1 MAKKYILKNISLDDS
16 PVKQKEEVRYKI
28 DYKNVLNPAQYEA
41 VIHTEGPV
49 LVIAGAGTGK
59 TQTLVYRV
67 ARLVESGVNPASIL
81 LLTFTRKAAQEMLR
95 RAAIL
100 IDSRCEKVSGGTF
113 HSFANMILRKFAA
126 KIGYPSNFTILDQS
140 DAEDVINI
148 LRTNLGFDKQRKRFP
163 KKQTLYDLISL
174 AINKQTTLEEIV
186 RTQYPQFIEFIADIE
201 RLKMEYENF
210 KKKNA
215 LLDYDDLLLK
225 LKFLLETDE
234 DFRRYIH
241 KTYKYIMVD
250 EYQDTN
256 KLQAEIVKLL
266 GGTSRNIMVVGD
278 DSQSIYSF
286 RGANFKNIIDFPKD
300 FPDAKIITIEE
311 NYRSTQAILNFTNQI
326 IASMKE
332 KYPKILYTK
341 NDYGELP
348 SIIAAQNTT
357 LESKFVVDK
366 ILDLREEGISLKDI
380 AVLFRSG
387 YISYDLE
394 IELNKAGIPYRKFGG
409 IKFIETAHIK
419 DLISF
424 LRILNNPIDRIS
436 WFRILQ
442 LLPGIGPKKAKS
454 ITEDIEATIN
464 KKKFDFNSFAI
475 HKDLPEVVVRL
486 FEVFNEAKGKSL
498 SPSEK
503 LNIIYPFYEPI
514 LKEKYDDF
522 QKRLKDLEIFLAIS
536 EKYRSLNSFLD
547 DLALE
552 PPTQSVIDIESP
564 GSEDEFLTLSTIHS
578 AKGLEWHSVF
588 VIGVVEGFFPNTR
601 SSESFEDLEEE
612 RRLLYVACTR
622 AKRNLFIS
630 YPLIMYSRIDGVTY
644 SKKSRFIAP
653 INQEYYEEWLI
664 NEDQN

>member
-1 MAKKYILKNISLDDS
+1 MAKKYILKRVISDESLVDKPKTD
-16 PVKQKEEVRYKI
+16 VNFKI
-28 DYKNVLNPAQYEA
+28 DYKNILNPAQYEA
-41 VIHTEGPV
+41 VITTEGPV

-67 ARLVESGVNPASIL
+67 ARLVEMGVNPQSIL

-95 RAAIL
+95 RAASL
-100 IDSRCEKVSGGTF
+100 IDTRCEKVSGGTF
-113 HSFANMILRKFAA
+113 HSFANLILRKFAN

-140 DAEDVINI
+140 DAEDVINLI
-148 LRTNLGFDKQRKRFP
+148 RTNLGFDKQKKRFP
-163 KKQTLYDLISL
+163 KKQTLYDIISL
-174 AINKQTTLEEIV
+174 SINKRCSIEEIV
-186 RTQYPQFIEFIADIE
+186 ALQYPQFLDFIDDIKF
-201 RLKMEYENF
+201 LQSEYEKF

-215 LLDYDDLLLK
+215 LLDYDDLLVK
-225 LKFLLETDE
+225 LKELLEKDE
-234 DFRRYIH
+234 DFRKYIH
-241 KTYKYIMVD
+241 RNYKYIMVD

-286 RGANFKNIIDFPKD
+286 RGANFKNIMDFPKD

-326 IASMKE
+326 ISLMKE
-332 KYPKILYTK
+332 KYPKSLYTK
-341 NDYGELP
+341 NEFGTLP
-348 SIIAAQNTT
+348 QIIAAENAI

-366 ILDLREEGISLKDI
+366 ILELREEGIALQDI

-419 DLISF
+419 DIISF
-424 LRILNNPIDRIS
+424 LRILNNQIDKIS
-436 WFRILQ
+436 WFRVLQ
-442 LLPGIGPKKAKS
+442 LLSGIGPRKARAL
-454 ITEDIEATIN
+454 TDEIEVAVNQNRFSFKTFLDN
-464 KKKFDFNSFAI
+464 KNVPESVLELFNLLNDA
-475 HKDLPEVVVRL
+475 
-486 FEVFNEAKGKSL
+486 NGKSL
-498 SPSEK
+498 APADQ
-503 LNIIYPFYEPI
+503 LNIILPFYEKI
-514 LKEKYDDF
+514 LREKYDDF
-522 QKRLKDLEIFLAIS
+522 PKRLKDLEIFLAIS
-536 EKYRSLNSFLD
+536 ERYRSLSSFLD

-552 PPTQSVIDIESP
+552 PPTQSVYDIESP

-588 VIGVVEGFFPNTR
+588 VIGVVEGYFPSTW
-601 SSESFEDLEEE
+601 SSETYEDLEEE

-630 YPLIMYSRIDGVTY
+630 YPLVMFSSYEGSTY
-644 SKKSRFIAP
+644 SKKSRFISP
-653 INQEYYEEWLI
+653 IDPEYYEEWII
-664 NEDQN
+664 NEE

>member
-1 MAKKYILKNISLDDS
+1 MAKKYILKRVALDE
-16 PVKQKEEVRYKI
+16 PVVEKPKSDVQFKI
-28 DYKNVLNPAQYEA
+28 DYKNILNPAQYEA
-41 VIHTEGPV
+41 VITTEGPV

-67 ARLVESGVNPASIL
+67 ARLVEMGINPQSIL

-95 RAAIL
+95 RAATL

-113 HSFANMILRKFAA
+113 HSFANQILRKFAN

-140 DAEDVINI
+140 DAEDVVNLI
-148 LRTNLGFDKQRKRFP
+148 RTNLGFDKQKKRFP
-163 KKQTLYDLISL
+163 KKQTLYDIISL
-174 AINKQTTLEEIV
+174 SINKQCSIEEV
-186 RTQYPQFIEFIADIE
+186 VALQYPQFLDFIDDIK
-201 RLKMEYENF
+201 LIQSEYEKF
-210 KKKNA
+210 KKRNA
-215 LLDYDDLLLK
+215 LLDYDDLLVK
-225 LKFLLETDE
+225 LKELLEKDD
-234 DFRRYIH
+234 DFRKYIH
-241 KTYKYIMVD
+241 RNYKYIMVD

-256 KLQAEIVKLL
+256 KLQAQIVKLL
-266 GGTSRNIMVVGD
+266 GGTSRNVMVVGD

-326 IASMKE
+326 IQLMKE
-332 KYPKILYTK
+332 KYPKTLYTR
-341 NDYGELP
+341 NDFGELP
-348 SIIAAQNTT
+348 AIVAAQNTT

-366 ILDLREEGISLKDI
+366 ILDLREEGVPLQDM

-419 DLISF
+419 DMISF
-424 LRILNNPIDRIS
+424 LRILNNPIDKIS
-436 WFRILQ
+436 WFRVLQ
-442 LLPGIGPKKAKS
+442 LLSGIGPKKARSLTEEIEDAVSKEKFSFKS
-454 ITEDIEATIN
+454 
-464 KKKFDFNSFAI
+464 FL
-475 HKDLPEVVVRL
+475 KDKNLPES
-486 FEVFNEAKGKSL
+486 VFNLFKILDEASSKSL
-498 SPSEK
+498 VPVEK
-503 LNIIYPFYEPI
+503 INIILPFYEKI
-514 LKEKYDDF
+514 LREKYDDF
-522 QKRLKDLEIFLAIS
+522 PKRLKDLEIFLAIS

-552 PPTQSVIDIESP
+552 PPTQSVYDIESP

-588 VIGVVEGFFPNTR
+588 VIGVVEGYFPNTR
-601 SSESFEDLEEE
+601 SSETFEDLEEE

-630 YPLIMYSRIDGVTY
+630 YPLVMFSRVDGLTY
-644 SKKSRFIAP
+644 SKKSRFISP
-653 INQEYYEEWLI
+653 IDPQYYEEWII
-664 NEDQN
+664 NEE

>member
-1 MAKKYILKNISLDDS
+1 MAKKYILKRVSTDTEPL
-16 PVKQKEEVRYKI
+16 VKRPEEVNYKI
-28 DYKNVLNPAQYEA
+28 DYKNILNPAQYEA
-41 VIHTEGPV
+41 VITTEGPV

-67 ARLVESGVNPASIL
+67 ARLVESGVNPQSIL

-95 RAAIL
+95 RAASL

-113 HSFANMILRKFAA
+113 HSFANMILRKFAE

-140 DAEDVINI
+140 DAEDVINLI
-148 LRTNLGFDKQRKRFP
+148 RTNLGFDKQRKRFP
-163 KKQTLYDLISL
+163 KKQTLYDIISL
-174 AINKQTTLEEIV
+174 AINKQTTIEHILS
-186 RTQYPQFIEFIADIE
+186 TQYPQFIEFLDDIKL
-201 RLKMEYENF
+201 LKEEYEKF

-225 LKFLLETDE
+225 LKELLEKDE

-241 KTYKYIMVD
+241 KNYKYIMVD

-300 FPDAKIITIEE
+300 FPDARIITIEE

-326 IASMKE
+326 IASMIE
-332 KYPKILYTK
+332 KYPKRLYTR
-341 NDYGELP
+341 NEFGELP

-366 ILDLREEGISLKDI
+366 ILELREEGISLMDI

-424 LRILNNPIDRIS
+424 LRILNNPIDKIS

-442 LLPGIGPKKAKS
+442 LLSGIGPKKARAL
-454 ITEDIEATIN
+454 TDEIEEAVN
-464 KKKFDFNSFAI
+464 NHKFSFNSFL
-475 HKDLPEVVVRL
+475 KDKSLPDSVFKL
-486 FEVFNEAKGKSL
+486 FSVLNEASGKSL
-498 SPSEK
+498 SPSER
-503 LNIIYPFYEPI
+503 LNIILPFYEPI
-514 LKEKYDDF
+514 LREKYDDF
-522 QKRLKDLEIFLAIS
+522 QKRLKDLEIFQAIADR
-536 EKYRSLNSFLD
+536 YRSLNLFLD

-552 PPTQSVIDIESP
+552 PPTQSVYDIESP

-601 SSESFEDLEEE
+601 ASESFEDIEEE

-630 YPLIMYSRIDGVTY
+630 YPLVMFSRIDGVTY

-653 INQEYYEEWLI
+653 IDLEYYEEWVI
-664 NEDQN
+664 NEE

>member
-1 MAKKYILKNISLDDS
+1 MAKKYILKRVSTDTAEKIGRT
-16 PVKQKEEVRYKI
+16 EEVHYKI
-28 DYKNVLNPAQYEA
+28 DYKNILNPAQYEA
-41 VIHTEGPV
+41 VITTEGPV

-67 ARLVESGVNPASIL
+67 ARLVESGVNPQSIL

-95 RAAIL
+95 RASAL
-100 IDSRCEKVSGGTF
+100 IDARCEKVSGGTF
-113 HSFANMILRKFAA
+113 HSFANLILRKFAE

-140 DAEDVINI
+140 DAEDVINLI
-148 LRTNLGFDKQRKRFP
+148 RTNLGFDKQRKRFP
-163 KKQTLYDLISL
+163 KKQTLYDIISL
-174 AINKQTTLEEIV
+174 SINKQTTIEQILS
-186 RTQYPQFIEFIADIE
+186 TQYPQFIVFLEDIKL
-201 RLKMEYENF
+201 LKLEYEKF

-215 LLDYDDLLLK
+215 LLDYDDLLVK
-225 LKFLLETDE
+225 LKELLEKDE
-234 DFRRYIH
+234 DFRKYILRN
-241 KTYKYIMVD
+241 YKYIMVD

-278 DSQSIYSF
+278 DCQSIYSF

-311 NYRSTQAILNFTNQI
+311 NYRSTQSILNFTNQI
-326 IASMKE
+326 IASMIE
-332 KYPKILYTK
+332 KYPKRLYTR
-341 NDYGELP
+341 NEFGELP

-366 ILDLREEGISLKDI
+366 ILELREEGISLLDMS
-380 AVLFRSG
+380 VLFRSG

-394 IELNKAGIPYRKFGG
+394 IELNKAGIPYKKFGG

-424 LRILNNPIDRIS
+424 LRILNNPIDKIS

-442 LLPGIGPKKAKS
+442 LLSGIGPKKART
-454 ITEDIEATIN
+454 ITDEIEETVN
-464 KKKFDFNSFAI
+464 KNKFSFNSFLKDKSLPDSV
-475 HKDLPEVVVRL
+475 HKL
-486 FEVFNEAKGKSL
+486 FIVLNEASGKSL
-498 SPSEK
+498 SPSER
-503 LNIIYPFYEPI
+503 LNIILPFYEPI
-514 LKEKYDDF
+514 LREKYDDF
-522 QKRLKDLEIFLAIS
+522 QKRLKDLEIFQAIADR
-536 EKYRSLNSFLD
+536 YRSLNSFLD

-552 PPTQSVIDIESP
+552 PPTQSVYDIESS

-588 VIGVVEGFFPNTR
+588 VIGVVEGYFPNTR
-601 SSESFEDLEEE
+601 ASDSFEDLEEE

-630 YPLIMYSRIDGVTY
+630 YPLVMFSRIDGVTY

-653 INQEYYEEWLI
+653 IEQEYFEEWII
-664 NEDQN
+664 NEE

>member
-1 MAKKYILKNISLDDS
+1 MAKKYILKRVS
-16 PVKQKEEVRYKI
+16 PDEPVSKPKLEQVNFKI
-28 DYKNVLNPAQYEA
+28 DYKNILNPAQYEA
-41 VIHTEGPV
+41 VITTEGPV

-67 ARLVESGVNPASIL
+67 ARLVEMGVNPQSIL

-95 RAAIL
+95 RAAAL

-113 HSFANMILRKFAA
+113 HSFANLILRKFAN

-140 DAEDVINI
+140 DAEDVINLI
-148 LRTNLGFDKQRKRFP
+148 RTNLGYDRQKKRFP
-163 KKQTLYDLISL
+163 KKQTLYDIISL
-174 AINKQTTLEEIV
+174 SINKQCKIEEV
-186 RTQYPQFIEFIADIE
+186 VALQYPQFLDFIDDIN
-201 RLKMEYENF
+201 LIQKEYEKF

-215 LLDYDDLLLK
+215 LLDYDDLLIK
-225 LKFLLETDE
+225 LKELLEKDE
-234 DFRRYIH
+234 EFRQYIH
-241 KTYKYIMVD
+241 RNYKYIMVD

-266 GGTSRNIMVVGD
+266 SGASRNIMVVGD

-326 IASMKE
+326 IALMKE

-341 NDYGELP
+341 NEFGNLP
-348 SIIAAQNTT
+348 AIVAASNTT

-366 ILDLREEGISLKDI
+366 ILELREEGIALQEI

-424 LRILNNPIDRIS
+424 LRILNNPIDKIS
-436 WFRILQ
+436 WFRVLQ
-442 LLPGIGPKKAKS
+442 LLSGIGPKKARALTEEIESSVNKNIFSFKS
-454 ITEDIEATIN
+454 FLND
-464 KKKFDFNSFAI
+464 KFVPDSVHELFKILSDANGNSLTPS
-475 HKDLPEVVVRL
+475 DRL
-486 FEVFNEAKGKSL
+486 S
-498 SPSEK
+498 
-503 LNIIYPFYEPI
+503 IILPFYEKI
-514 LKEKYDDF
+514 LKEKYDDYP
-522 QKRLKDLEIFLAIS
+522 KRLKDLEIFLAIS
-536 EKYRSLNSFLD
+536 EKYRSLSSFLD

-552 PPTQSVIDIESP
+552 PPTQSVYDIESP
-564 GSEDEFLTLSTIHS
+564 GAEDEFLTLSTIHS

-588 VIGVVEGFFPNTR
+588 VIGVVEGFFPSTR
-601 SSESFEDLEEE
+601 SSETFEDIEEE

-630 YPLIMYSRIDGVTY
+630 YPLVMFSRFDGLTY
-644 SKKSRFIAP
+644 SKKSRFISP
-653 INQEYYEEWLI
+653 INQEYYEEWII
-664 NEDQN
+664 NEE

>member
-1 MAKKYILKNISLDDS
+1 MAKKYILKRVLPDEPVTKRPISDVDF
-16 PVKQKEEVRYKI
+16 KI
-28 DYKNVLNPAQYEA
+28 DYKNILNPAQYEA
-41 VIHTEGPV
+41 VINTEGPV

-67 ARLVESGVNPASIL
+67 ARLVEMGVNPQSIL

-95 RAAIL
+95 RAAAL

-113 HSFANMILRKFAA
+113 HSFANLILRKFANR
-126 KIGYPSNFTILDQS
+126 IGYPSNFTILDQS
-140 DAEDVINI
+140 DAEDVINLI
-148 LRTNLGFDKQRKRFP
+148 RTNLGYDKQKKRFP
-163 KKQTLYDLISL
+163 KKQTLYDIISL
-174 AINKQTTLEEIV
+174 SINKQCSIEEV
-186 RTQYPQFIEFIADIE
+186 VALQYPQFLDFIDDIK
-201 RLKMEYENF
+201 LIKVEYEKF

-215 LLDYDDLLLK
+215 LLDYDDLLLS
-225 LKFLLETDE
+225 LKELLEKDE
-234 DFRRYIH
+234 DFRKYIH
-241 KTYKYIMVD
+241 KSYKYIMVD

-256 KLQAEIVKLL
+256 KLQAEIIKLI

-326 IASMKE
+326 IALMKE
-332 KYPKILYTK
+332 KYPKTLYTK
-341 NDYGELP
+341 NEYGVLP
-348 SIIAAQNTT
+348 QIIAAQNTT

-366 ILDLREEGISLKDI
+366 VLELREEGIALQDI

-424 LRILNNPIDRIS
+424 LRILNNPVDKIS
-436 WFRILQ
+436 WFRVLQ
-442 LLPGIGPKKAKS
+442 LLSGIGPKKARS
-454 ITEDIEATIN
+454 LTDEIEAAIN
-464 KKKFDFNSFAI
+464 HNNFSFKSFLDDKNVPESTFD
-475 HKDLPEVVVRL
+475 L
-486 FEVFNEAKGKSL
+486 FKILNEASSKSL
-498 SPSEK
+498 TPADK
-503 LNIIYPFYEPI
+503 LTIILPFYEKI
-514 LKEKYDDF
+514 LREKYDDF
-522 QKRLKDLEIFLAIS
+522 PKRLKDLEIFLAIS
-536 EKYRSLNSFLD
+536 ERYRSLSSFLD
-547 DLALE
+547 GLALE
-552 PPTQSVIDIESP
+552 PPTQSVYDIESP

-588 VIGVVEGFFPNTR
+588 VIGVVEGFFPSTR
-601 SSESFEDLEEE
+601 SSETYEDIEEE

-630 YPLIMYSRIDGVTY
+630 YPLVMFSRFEGLTY

-653 INQEYYEEWLI
+653 IDQEYYEEWII
-664 NEDQN
+664 NEA

>member
-1 MAKKYILKNISLDDS
+1 MAKKYILKRVSLDEPIVDK
-16 PVKQKEEVRYKI
+16 PRTDVQFKI
-28 DYKNVLNPAQYEA
+28 DYKNLLNPAQYEA
-41 VIHTEGPV
+41 VITTEGPV

-67 ARLVESGVNPASIL
+67 ARLVEMGVNPQSIL

-95 RAAIL
+95 RAASL

-113 HSFANMILRKFAA
+113 HSFANMILRKFAN

-140 DAEDVINI
+140 DAEDVINLI
-148 LRTNLGFDKQRKRFP
+148 RTNLGYDKQKKRFP
-163 KKQTLYDLISL
+163 KKQTLYDIISL
-174 AINKQTTLEEIV
+174 SINKQCSIEEV
-186 RTQYPQFIEFIADIE
+186 VALQFPQFLDFIDDIK
-201 RLKMEYENF
+201 LIKSEYEKF
-210 KKKNA
+210 KNKNA
-215 LLDYDDLLLK
+215 LLDYDDLLVK
-225 LKFLLETDE
+225 LKELLEKDE
-234 DFRRYIH
+234 EFRKYIH
-241 KTYKYIMVD
+241 KNYRYIMVD

-266 GGTSRNIMVVGD
+266 GGTTQNIMVVGD

-286 RGANFKNIIDFPKD
+286 RGANFKNIMDFPKD
-300 FPDAKIITIEE
+300 FPNAKIITIEE

-326 IASMKE
+326 VALMKE

-341 NDYGELP
+341 NEFGVLP
-348 SIIAAQNTT
+348 QIIAAQNTT

-366 ILDLREEGISLKDI
+366 ILELREEGVTLQDM

-424 LRILNNPIDRIS
+424 LRILNNPIDKIS
-436 WFRILQ
+436 WFRVLQ
-442 LLPGIGPKKAKS
+442 LLSGIGPKKARNL
-454 ITEDIEATIN
+454 TDEIEAAVTQNRFSFKTFLEN
-464 KKKFDFNSFAI
+464 KN
-475 HKDLPEVVVRL
+475 LPESVFEL
-486 FEVFNEAKGKSL
+486 FKLLNDASGKSL
-498 SPSEK
+498 TPSDK
-503 LNIIYPFYEPI
+503 LSIILPFYEKI
-514 LKEKYDDF
+514 LREKYDDF
-522 QKRLKDLEIFLAIS
+522 HKRLKDLEIFLAIS
-536 EKYRSLNSFLD
+536 ERYRSLSSFLD

-552 PPTQSVIDIESP
+552 PPTQSVYDIESP

-601 SSESFEDLEEE
+601 SSETFEDLEEE

-630 YPLIMYSRIDGVTY
+630 YPLVMFSRFEGLTY

-653 INQEYYEEWLI
+653 INPEYYEEWII
-664 NEDQN
+664 NEE

>member
-1 MAKKYILKNISLDDS
+1 MAKKYILKRVSTDEL
-16 PVKQKEEVRYKI
+16 VTKQPTSNVNFKI
-28 DYKNVLNPAQYEA
+28 DYKNILNPAQYEA
-41 VIHTEGPV
+41 VINTEGPV

-67 ARLVESGVNPASIL
+67 ARLVEMGINPQSIL

-95 RAAIL
+95 RASAL

-113 HSFANMILRKFAA
+113 HSFANLILRKFANR
-126 KIGYPSNFTILDQS
+126 IGYPSNFTILDQS
-140 DAEDVINI
+140 DAEDLINLI
-148 LRTNLGFDKQRKRFP
+148 RTNLGYDKQKKRFP
-163 KKQTLYDLISL
+163 KKQTLYDIISL
-174 AINKQTTLEEIV
+174 SINKQCSIEEIV
-186 RTQYPQFIEFIADIE
+186 ALQYPQFLDFIEDIK
-201 RLKMEYENF
+201 LIKNEYEKF

-215 LLDYDDLLLK
+215 LLDYDDLLVK
-225 LKFLLETDE
+225 LKELLEKDE
-234 DFRRYIH
+234 EFRKYIH
-241 KTYKYIMVD
+241 RNYRYIMVD

-256 KLQAEIVKLL
+256 KLQAEIIKLL
-266 GGTSRNIMVVGD
+266 GGTSKNIMVVGD

-326 IASMKE
+326 IALMKE
-332 KYPKILYTK
+332 KYPKVLFTK
-341 NDYGELP
+341 KEFGVLP
-348 SIIAAQNTT
+348 QIIAAQNTT

-366 ILDLREEGISLKDI
+366 ILDLREEGIALQDI

-419 DLISF
+419 DMISF
-424 LRILNNPIDRIS
+424 LRILNNPIDKIS
-436 WFRILQ
+436 WFRVLQ
-442 LLPGIGPKKAKS
+442 LLSGIGPKKARS
-454 ITEDIEATIN
+454 LTDEIEIAVN
-464 KKKFDFNSFAI
+464 QNRFSFDSF
-475 HKDLPEVVVRL
+475 LSNQNVPESTFEL
-486 FEVFNEAKGKSL
+486 FKILKEANGKSL
-498 SPSEK
+498 TPSDR
-503 LNIIYPFYEPI
+503 LSIILPFYEKI
-514 LKEKYDDF
+514 LREKYDDF
-522 QKRLKDLEIFLAIS
+522 PKRLKDLEIFLAIS
-536 EKYRSLNSFLD
+536 ERYRSLSSFLD

-552 PPTQSVIDIESP
+552 PPTQSVYDIESP
-564 GSEDEFLTLSTIHS
+564 GSDDEFLTLSTIHS

-588 VIGVVEGFFPNTR
+588 IIGVVEGFFPNTR
-601 SSESFEDLEEE
+601 SSETYEDIEEE

-630 YPLIMYSRIDGVTY
+630 YPLVMFSRFEGLTY

-653 INQEYYEEWLI
+653 IDQEYYEEWII
-664 NEDQN
+664 NEE

>member
-1 MAKKYILKNISLDDS
+1 MAKKYILKRVSLDEPIVDK
-16 PVKQKEEVRYKI
+16 PRTDVQFKI
-28 DYKNVLNPAQYEA
+28 DYKNLLNPAQYEA
-41 VIHTEGPV
+41 VITTEGPV

-67 ARLVESGVNPASIL
+67 ARLVEMGVNPQSIL

-95 RAAIL
+95 RAASL

-113 HSFANMILRKFAA
+113 HSFANMILRKFAN

-140 DAEDVINI
+140 DAEDVINLI
-148 LRTNLGFDKQRKRFP
+148 RTNLGYDKQKKRFP
-163 KKQTLYDLISL
+163 KKQTLYDIISL
-174 AINKQTTLEEIV
+174 SINKQCSIEEV
-186 RTQYPQFIEFIADIE
+186 VALQFPQFLDFIDDIK
-201 RLKMEYENF
+201 LIKSEYEKF
-210 KKKNA
+210 KNKNA
-215 LLDYDDLLLK
+215 LLDYDDLLVK
-225 LKFLLETDE
+225 LKELLEKDE
-234 DFRRYIH
+234 EFRKYIH
-241 KTYKYIMVD
+241 KNYRYIMVD

-266 GGTSRNIMVVGD
+266 GGTTQNIMVVGD

-286 RGANFKNIIDFPKD
+286 RGANFKNIMDFPKD
-300 FPDAKIITIEE
+300 FPNAKIITIEE

-326 IASMKE
+326 VALMKE

-341 NDYGELP
+341 NEFGVLP
-348 SIIAAQNTT
+348 QIIAAQNTT

-366 ILDLREEGISLKDI
+366 ILELREEGIALQDI

-424 LRILNNPIDRIS
+424 LRILNNPIDKIS
-436 WFRILQ
+436 WFRVLQ
-442 LLPGIGPKKAKS
+442 LLSGIGPKKAR
-454 ITEDIEATIN
+454 TLTDEIEAAVTQNRFSFKTFLEN
-464 KKKFDFNSFAI
+464 KN
-475 HKDLPEVVVRL
+475 LPESVFEL
-486 FEVFNEAKGKSL
+486 FKLLNDASGKSL
-498 SPSEK
+498 TPSDK
-503 LNIIYPFYEPI
+503 LSIILPFYEKI
-514 LKEKYDDF
+514 LREKYDDF
-522 QKRLKDLEIFLAIS
+522 HKRLKDLEIFLAIS
-536 EKYRSLNSFLD
+536 ERYRSLSSFLD

-552 PPTQSVIDIESP
+552 PPTQSVYDIESP

-601 SSESFEDLEEE
+601 SSETFEDLEEE

-630 YPLIMYSRIDGVTY
+630 YPLVMFSRFEGLTY

-653 INQEYYEEWLI
+653 INPEYYEEWII
-664 NEDQN
+664 NEE

>member
-1 MAKKYILKNISLDDS
+1 MAKKYILKRVSTDTETKIK
-16 PVKQKEEVRYKI
+16 PQEEVNYKI
-28 DYKNVLNPAQYEA
+28 DYKNILNPAQYEA
-41 VIHTEGPV
+41 VITTEGPV

-67 ARLVESGVNPASIL
+67 ARLVESGVNPQSIL

-95 RAAIL
+95 RAAAL

-113 HSFANMILRKFAA
+113 HSFANMILRKFAD
-126 KIGYPSNFTILDQS
+126 KIGYPGNFTILDQS
-140 DAEDVINI
+140 DAEDVINLI
-148 LRTNLGFDKQRKRFP
+148 RTNLGFDKQRKRFP
-163 KKQTLYDLISL
+163 KKQTLYDIISL
-174 AINKQTTLEEIV
+174 AINKQTTIEHILS
-186 RTQYPQFIEFIADIE
+186 TQYPQFIEFLDDIKL
-201 RLKMEYENF
+201 LKDEYEKF

-225 LKFLLETDE
+225 LKELLEKDE

-241 KTYKYIMVD
+241 KNYKYIMVD

-326 IASMKE
+326 IASMIE
-332 KYPKILYTK
+332 KYPKRLYTR
-341 NDYGELP
+341 NEFGELP

-366 ILDLREEGISLKDI
+366 ILELREEGISLLDM

-424 LRILNNPIDRIS
+424 LRILNNPVDKIS

-442 LLPGIGPKKAKS
+442 LLSGIGPKKARALTDE
-454 ITEDIEATIN
+454 IEDAVN
-464 KKKFDFNSFAI
+464 KNKFNFNSFL
-475 HKDLPEVVVRL
+475 KDKLLPESVHEL
-486 FEVFNEAKGKSL
+486 FRTLNEASGKSL

-503 LNIIYPFYEPI
+503 LNIILPFYEPI

-522 QKRLKDLEIFLAIS
+522 QKRLKDLEIFQAIADR
-536 EKYRSLNSFLD
+536 YRSLNSFLD

-552 PPTQSVIDIESP
+552 PPTQSVYDIESP

-601 SSESFEDLEEE
+601 ASDSFEDLEEE

-630 YPLIMYSRIDGVTY
+630 YPLVMFSRIDGVTY

-653 INQEYYEEWLI
+653 IDQEYYEEWVI
-664 NEDQN
+664 NEE

>member
-1 MAKKYILKNISLDDS
+1 MAKKYILKRVSTDTAEKIGRT
-16 PVKQKEEVRYKI
+16 EEVHYKI
-28 DYKNVLNPAQYEA
+28 DYKNILNPAQYEA
-41 VIHTEGPV
+41 VITTEGPV

-67 ARLVESGVNPASIL
+67 ARLVESGVNPQSIL

-95 RAAIL
+95 RASAL
-100 IDSRCEKVSGGTF
+100 IDARCEKVSGGTF
-113 HSFANMILRKFAA
+113 HSFANLILRKFAE

-140 DAEDVINI
+140 DAEDVINLI
-148 LRTNLGFDKQRKRFP
+148 RTNLGFDKQRKRFP
-163 KKQTLYDLISL
+163 KKQTLYDIISL
-174 AINKQTTLEEIV
+174 SINKQTTIEQILS
-186 RTQYPQFIEFIADIE
+186 TQYPQFIVFLEDIKL
-201 RLKMEYENF
+201 LKLEYEKF

-225 LKFLLETDE
+225 LKELLEKDE
-234 DFRRYIH
+234 DFRKYILRN
-241 KTYKYIMVD
+241 YKYIMVD

-278 DSQSIYSF
+278 DCQSIYSF

-311 NYRSTQAILNFTNQI
+311 NYRSTQSILNFTNQI
-326 IASMKE
+326 IASMIE
-332 KYPKILYTK
+332 KYPKRLYTR
-341 NDYGELP
+341 NEFGELP

-366 ILDLREEGISLKDI
+366 ILELREEGISLLDMS
-380 AVLFRSG
+380 VLFRSG

-394 IELNKAGIPYRKFGG
+394 IELNKAGIPYKKFGG

-424 LRILNNPIDRIS
+424 LRILNNPIDKIS

-442 LLPGIGPKKAKS
+442 LLSGIGPKKART
-454 ITEDIEATIN
+454 ITDEIEETVN
-464 KKKFDFNSFAI
+464 KNKFSFNSFLKDKSLPDSV
-475 HKDLPEVVVRL
+475 HKL
-486 FEVFNEAKGKSL
+486 FIVLNEASGKSL
-498 SPSEK
+498 SPSER
-503 LNIIYPFYEPI
+503 LNIILPFYEPI
-514 LKEKYDDF
+514 LREKYDDF
-522 QKRLKDLEIFLAIS
+522 QKRLKDLEIFQAIADR
-536 EKYRSLNSFLD
+536 YRSLNSFLD

-552 PPTQSVIDIESP
+552 PPTQSVYDIESS

-588 VIGVVEGFFPNTR
+588 VIGVVEGYFPNTR
-601 SSESFEDLEEE
+601 ASDSFEDLEEE

-630 YPLIMYSRIDGVTY
+630 YPLVMFSRIDGVTY

-653 INQEYYEEWLI
+653 IEQEYFEEWII
-664 NEDQN
+664 NEE

>member
-1 MAKKYILKNISLDDS
+1 MAKKYILKRVSTDTAEKIGRT
-16 PVKQKEEVRYKI
+16 EEVHYKI
-28 DYKNVLNPAQYEA
+28 DYKNILNPAQYEA
-41 VIHTEGPV
+41 VITTEGPV

-67 ARLVESGVNPASIL
+67 ARLVESGVNPQSIL

-95 RAAIL
+95 RASAL
-100 IDSRCEKVSGGTF
+100 IDARCEKVSGGTF
-113 HSFANMILRKFAA
+113 HSFANLILRKFAE

-140 DAEDVINI
+140 DAEDVINLI
-148 LRTNLGFDKQRKRFP
+148 RTNLGFDKQRKRFP
-163 KKQTLYDLISL
+163 KKQTLYDIISL
-174 AINKQTTLEEIV
+174 SINKQTTIEQILS
-186 RTQYPQFIEFIADIE
+186 TQYPQLIVFLEDIKL
-201 RLKMEYENF
+201 LKLEYEKF

-225 LKFLLETDE
+225 LKELLEKDE
-234 DFRRYIH
+234 DFRKYILRN
-241 KTYKYIMVD
+241 YKYIMVD

-278 DSQSIYSF
+278 DCQSIYSF

-311 NYRSTQAILNFTNQI
+311 NYRSTQSILNFTNQI
-326 IASMKE
+326 IASMIE
-332 KYPKILYTK
+332 KYPKRLYTR
-341 NDYGELP
+341 NEFGELP

-366 ILDLREEGISLKDI
+366 ILELREEGISLLDMS
-380 AVLFRSG
+380 VLFRSG

-394 IELNKAGIPYRKFGG
+394 IELNKAGIPYKKFGG

-424 LRILNNPIDRIS
+424 LRILNNPIDKIS

-442 LLPGIGPKKAKS
+442 LLSGIGPKKART
-454 ITEDIEATIN
+454 ITDEIEETVN
-464 KKKFDFNSFAI
+464 KNKFSFNSFLKDKSLPDSV
-475 HKDLPEVVVRL
+475 HKL
-486 FEVFNEAKGKSL
+486 FIVLNEASGKSL
-498 SPSEK
+498 SPSER
-503 LNIIYPFYEPI
+503 LNIILPLYEPI
-514 LKEKYDDF
+514 LRDKYDDF
-522 QKRLKDLEIFLAIS
+522 QKRLKDLEIFQAIADR
-536 EKYRSLNSFLD
+536 YRSLNSFLD

-552 PPTQSVIDIESP
+552 PPTQSVYDIESS

-588 VIGVVEGFFPNTR
+588 VIGVVEGYFPNTR
-601 SSESFEDLEEE
+601 ASDSFEDLEEE

-630 YPLIMYSRIDGVTY
+630 YPLVMFSRIDGVTY

-653 INQEYYEEWLI
+653 IEQEYFEEWII
-664 NEDQN
+664 NEE

>member
-1 MAKKYILKNISLDDS
+1 MAKKYILKRVSADTETKINK
-16 PVKQKEEVRYKI
+16 PEEVNFKI
-28 DYKNVLNPAQYEA
+28 DYKNILNPAQYEA
-41 VIHTEGPV
+41 VITTEGPV

-67 ARLVESGVNPASIL
+67 ARLVESGVNPQSIL

-95 RAAIL
+95 RAAAL

-113 HSFANMILRKFAA
+113 HSFSNMILRKFAE

-140 DAEDVINI
+140 DAEDVINLI
-148 LRTNLGFDKQRKRFP
+148 RTNLGFDKQRKRFP
-163 KKQTLYDLISL
+163 KKQTLYDIISL
-174 AINKQTTLEEIV
+174 AINKQTTIEHILSS
-186 RTQYPQFIEFIADIE
+186 QYPQFIEFLDDIKL
-201 RLKMEYENF
+201 LKEEYEKF

-225 LKFLLETDE
+225 LKELLEKDE

-241 KTYKYIMVD
+241 KNYKYIMVD

-326 IASMKE
+326 IASMIE
-332 KYPKILYTK
+332 KYPKRLYTK
-341 NDYGELP
+341 NEYGELP

-366 ILDLREEGISLKDI
+366 ILELREEGISLLDM

-424 LRILNNPIDRIS
+424 LRILNNPIDKIS

-442 LLPGIGPKKAKS
+442 LLSGIGPKKARAL
-454 ITEDIEATIN
+454 TDEIEEAVNN
-464 KKKFDFNSFAI
+464 KKFNFNTFL
-475 HKDLPEVVVRL
+475 KDKSMPDSVYEL
-486 FEVFNEAKGKSL
+486 FRILNEASGKSL

-503 LNIIYPFYEPI
+503 LNIILPFYEPI
-514 LKEKYDDF
+514 LREKYDDF
-522 QKRLKDLEIFLAIS
+522 QKRLKDLEIFQAIADR
-536 EKYRSLNSFLD
+536 YRSLNSFLD

-552 PPTQSVIDIESP
+552 PPTQSVYDIESP

-601 SSESFEDLEEE
+601 ASDTFEDLEEE

-630 YPLIMYSRIDGVTY
+630 YPLVMFSRIDGVTY

-653 INQEYYEEWLI
+653 IDQEYYEEWVI
-664 NEDQN
+664 NED

>member
-1 MAKKYILKNISLDDS
+1 MAKKYILKRVSTDTEPL
-16 PVKQKEEVRYKI
+16 VKRPEEVNYKI
-28 DYKNVLNPAQYEA
+28 DYKNILNPAQYEA
-41 VIHTEGPV
+41 VITTEGPV

-67 ARLVESGVNPASIL
+67 ARLVESGVNPQSIL

-95 RAAIL
+95 RAASL

-113 HSFANMILRKFAA
+113 HSFANMILRKFAE

-140 DAEDVINI
+140 DAEDVINLI
-148 LRTNLGFDKQRKRFP
+148 RTNLGFDKQRKRFP
-163 KKQTLYDLISL
+163 KKQTLYDIISL
-174 AINKQTTLEEIV
+174 AINKQTTIEHILS
-186 RTQYPQFIEFIADIE
+186 TQYPQFIEFFDDIKL
-201 RLKMEYENF
+201 LKEEYEKF

-225 LKFLLETDE
+225 LKELLEKDE

-241 KTYKYIMVD
+241 KNYKYIMVD

-300 FPDAKIITIEE
+300 FPDARIITIEE

-326 IASMKE
+326 IASMIE
-332 KYPKILYTK
+332 KYPKRLYTR
-341 NDYGELP
+341 NEFGELP

-366 ILDLREEGISLKDI
+366 ILELREEGISLMDI

-424 LRILNNPIDRIS
+424 LRILNNPIDKIS

-442 LLPGIGPKKAKS
+442 LLSGIGPKKARAL
-454 ITEDIEATIN
+454 TDEIEEAVN
-464 KKKFDFNSFAI
+464 NHKFSFNSFL
-475 HKDLPEVVVRL
+475 KDKSLPDSVFKL
-486 FEVFNEAKGKSL
+486 FSVLNEASGKSL
-498 SPSEK
+498 SPSER
-503 LNIIYPFYEPI
+503 LNIILPFYEPI
-514 LKEKYDDF
+514 LREKYDDF
-522 QKRLKDLEIFLAIS
+522 QKRLKDLEIFQAIADR
-536 EKYRSLNSFLD
+536 YRSLNSFLD

-552 PPTQSVIDIESP
+552 PPTQSVYDIESP

-601 SSESFEDLEEE
+601 ASESFEDIEEE

-630 YPLIMYSRIDGVTY
+630 YPLVMFSRIDGVTY

-653 INQEYYEEWLI
+653 IDQEYYEEWVI
-664 NEDQN
+664 NEE

>member
-1 MAKKYILKNISLDDS
+1 MAKKYILKRVSTDTEPL
-16 PVKQKEEVRYKI
+16 VKRPEEVNYKI
-28 DYKNVLNPAQYEA
+28 DYKNILNPAQYEA
-41 VIHTEGPV
+41 VITTEGPV

-67 ARLVESGVNPASIL
+67 ARLVESGVNPQSIL

-95 RAAIL
+95 RAASL

-113 HSFANMILRKFAA
+113 HSFANMILRKFAE

-140 DAEDVINI
+140 DAEDVINLI
-148 LRTNLGFDKQRKRFP
+148 RTNLGFDKQRKRFP
-163 KKQTLYDLISL
+163 KKQTLYDIISL
-174 AINKQTTLEEIV
+174 AINKQTTIEHILS
-186 RTQYPQFIEFIADIE
+186 TQYPQFIEFLDDIKL
-201 RLKMEYENF
+201 LKEEYEKF

-225 LKFLLETDE
+225 LKELLEKDE

-241 KTYKYIMVD
+241 KNYKYIMVD

-300 FPDAKIITIEE
+300 FPDARIITIEE

-326 IASMKE
+326 IASMIE
-332 KYPKILYTK
+332 KYPKRLYTR
-341 NDYGELP
+341 NEFGELP

-366 ILDLREEGISLKDI
+366 ILELREEGISLMDI

-424 LRILNNPIDRIS
+424 LRILNNPIDKIS

-442 LLPGIGPKKAKS
+442 LLSGIGPKKARAL
-454 ITEDIEATIN
+454 TDEIEEAVN
-464 KKKFDFNSFAI
+464 NHKFSFNSFL
-475 HKDLPEVVVRL
+475 KDKSLPDSVFKL
-486 FEVFNEAKGKSL
+486 FSVLNEASGKSL
-498 SPSEK
+498 SPSER
-503 LNIIYPFYEPI
+503 LNIILPFYEPI
-514 LKEKYDDF
+514 LREKYDDF
-522 QKRLKDLEIFLAIS
+522 QKRLKDLEIFQAIADR
-536 EKYRSLNSFLD
+536 YRSLNSFLD

-552 PPTQSVIDIESP
+552 PPTQSVYDIESP

-601 SSESFEDLEEE
+601 ASESFEDIEEE

-630 YPLIMYSRIDGVTY
+630 YPLVMFSRIDGVTY

-653 INQEYYEEWLI
+653 IDLEYYEEWVI
-664 NEDQN
+664 NEE

>member
-1 MAKKYILKNISLDDS
+1 MAKKYILKRVSLDEPIVDK
-16 PVKQKEEVRYKI
+16 PRTDVQFKI
-28 DYKNVLNPAQYEA
+28 DYKNLLNPAQYEA
-41 VIHTEGPV
+41 VITTEGPV

-67 ARLVESGVNPASIL
+67 ARLVEMGVNPQSIL

-95 RAAIL
+95 RAASL

-113 HSFANMILRKFAA
+113 HSFANMILRKFAN

-140 DAEDVINI
+140 DAEDVINLI
-148 LRTNLGFDKQRKRFP
+148 RTNLGYDKQKKRFP
-163 KKQTLYDLISL
+163 KKQTLYDIISL
-174 AINKQTTLEEIV
+174 SINKQCSIEEV
-186 RTQYPQFIEFIADIE
+186 VALQFPQFLDFIDDIK
-201 RLKMEYENF
+201 LIKSEYEKF
-210 KKKNA
+210 KNKNA
-215 LLDYDDLLLK
+215 LLDYDDLLVK
-225 LKFLLETDE
+225 LKELLEKDE
-234 DFRRYIH
+234 EFRKYIH
-241 KTYKYIMVD
+241 KNYRYIMVD

-266 GGTSRNIMVVGD
+266 GGTTQNIMVVGD

-286 RGANFKNIIDFPKD
+286 RGANFKNIMDFPKD
-300 FPDAKIITIEE
+300 FPNAKIITIEE

-326 IASMKE
+326 VALMKE

-341 NDYGELP
+341 NEFGVLP
-348 SIIAAQNTT
+348 QIIAAQNTT

-366 ILDLREEGISLKDI
+366 ILELREEGVTLQDM

-424 LRILNNPIDRIS
+424 LRILNNPIDKIS
-436 WFRILQ
+436 WFRVLQ
-442 LLPGIGPKKAKS
+442 LLSGIGPKKAR
-454 ITEDIEATIN
+454 TLTDEIEAAVTQNRFSFKTFLEN
-464 KKKFDFNSFAI
+464 KN
-475 HKDLPEVVVRL
+475 LPESVFEL
-486 FEVFNEAKGKSL
+486 FKLLNDASGKSL
-498 SPSEK
+498 TPSDK
-503 LNIIYPFYEPI
+503 LSIILPFYEKI
-514 LKEKYDDF
+514 LREKYDDF
-522 QKRLKDLEIFLAIS
+522 HKRLKDLEIFLAIS
-536 EKYRSLNSFLD
+536 ERYRSLSSFLD

-552 PPTQSVIDIESP
+552 PPTQSVYDIESP

-601 SSESFEDLEEE
+601 SSETFEDLEEE

-630 YPLIMYSRIDGVTY
+630 YPLVMFSRFEGLTY

-653 INQEYYEEWLI
+653 INPEYYEEWII
-664 NEDQN
+664 NEE

>member
-1 MAKKYILKNISLDDS
+1 MAKKYILKRVSTETEHKLKK
-16 PVKQKEEVRYKI
+16 PEEVHFKI
-28 DYKNVLNPAQYEA
+28 DYKNILNPAQYEA
-41 VIHTEGPV
+41 VTTTEGPV

-67 ARLVESGVNPASIL
+67 ARLVEMGVNPQSIL

-95 RAAIL
+95 RAAAL

-113 HSFANMILRKFAA
+113 HSFANMILRKFAE
-126 KIGYPSNFTILDQS
+126 KIGYPGNFTILDQS
-140 DAEDVINI
+140 DAEDVINLI
-148 LRTNLGFDKQRKRFP
+148 RTNLGFDKQRKRFP
-163 KKQTLYDLISL
+163 KKQTLYDIISL
-174 AINKQTTLEEIV
+174 AINKQTTIEHIIA
-186 RTQYPQFIEFIADIE
+186 THYPQFAEFIDDIKL
-201 RLKMEYENF
+201 LKDEYEKF

-225 LKFLLETDE
+225 LKELLEKDE
-234 DFRRYIH
+234 NFRKYIH
-241 KTYKYIMVD
+241 KNYKYIMVD

-266 GGTSRNIMVVGD
+266 GGASRNIMVVGD
-278 DSQSIYSF
+278 DCQSIYSF

-326 IASMKE
+326 IASMIE
-332 KYPKILYTK
+332 KYPKRLYTR
-341 NDYGELP
+341 NEFGELP

-366 ILDLREEGISLKDI
+366 ILELREEGISLLDM

-394 IELNKAGIPYRKFGG
+394 IELNKAGIPYKKFGG
-409 IKFIETAHIK
+409 IRFIETAHIK

-424 LRILNNPIDRIS
+424 LRILNNPIDKIS

-442 LLPGIGPKKAKS
+442 LLSGIGPKKARS
-454 ITEDIEATIN
+454 IADEIEEAVNRN
-464 KKKFDFNSFAI
+464 KFNFNSFLRD
-475 HKDLPEVVVRL
+475 KSLPESVHQL
-486 FEVFNEAKGKSL
+486 FSVLSEASGKSL
-498 SPSEK
+498 SPSER
-503 LNIIYPFYEPI
+503 LNIILPFYEPI
-514 LKEKYDDF
+514 LKEKYDDY
-522 QKRLKDLEIFLAIS
+522 QKRLKDLEIFQSIADR
-536 EKYRSLNSFLD
+536 YRSLNSFLD

-552 PPTQSVIDIESP
+552 PPTQSVYDIESP

-601 SSESFEDLEEE
+601 ASESFEDLEEE

-630 YPLIMYSRIDGVTY
+630 YPLVMFSRIDGVTY

-653 INQEYYEEWLI
+653 IEQEYYEEWVI
-664 NEDQN
+664 NEE

>member
-1 MAKKYILKNISLDDS
+1 MAKKYILKRVSLDETTTEKPRQD
-16 PVKQKEEVRYKI
+16 VQFKI
-28 DYKNVLNPAQYEA
+28 DYKTVLNPAQYEA
-41 VIHTEGPV
+41 VITTEGPV

-67 ARLVESGVNPASIL
+67 ARLVEMGINPQSIL

-95 RAAIL
+95 RAASL

-113 HSFANMILRKFAA
+113 HSFANLILRKFAN

-140 DAEDVINI
+140 DAEDVINLI
-148 LRTNLGFDKQRKRFP
+148 RTNLGYDKQKKRFP
-163 KKQTLYDLISL
+163 KKQTLYDIISL
-174 AINKQTTLEEIV
+174 SINKQCSIEEIV
-186 RTQYPQFIEFIADIE
+186 ALQYPQFLDFIDDI
-201 RLKMEYENF
+201 KIIQAEYEKF

-215 LLDYDDLLLK
+215 LLDYDDLLIK
-225 LKFLLETDE
+225 LKELLEKDE
-234 DFRRYIH
+234 EFRKYIH
-241 KTYKYIMVD
+241 RNYKYIMVD

-286 RGANFKNIIDFPKD
+286 RGANFKNIMDFPKD

-326 IASMKE
+326 IALMKE
-332 KYPKILYTK
+332 KYPKVLYTK
-341 NDYGELP
+341 NEFGVLP
-348 SIIAAQNTT
+348 QIIAAQNTT

-366 ILDLREEGISLKDI
+366 ILDLREEGIALQDM

-424 LRILNNPIDRIS
+424 LRILNNPIDKIS
-436 WFRILQ
+436 WFRVLQ
-442 LLPGIGPKKAKS
+442 LLSGIGPKKAR
-454 ITEDIEATIN
+454 TLTDEIEAAVNQNRFSFKSFLDN
-464 KKKFDFNSFAI
+464 KNVPDSAF
-475 HKDLPEVVVRL
+475 EL
-486 FEVFNEAKGKSL
+486 FKLLHEASGKSL
-498 SPSEK
+498 TPADKLSIILPYYEK
-503 LNIIYPFYEPI
+503 I
-514 LKEKYDDF
+514 LREKYDDF
-522 QKRLKDLEIFLAIS
+522 PKRLKDLEIFLTIS
-536 EKYRSLNSFLD
+536 ERYRSLSSFLD

-552 PPTQSVIDIESP
+552 PPTQSVYDIESP

-588 VIGVVEGFFPNTR
+588 VIGVVEGFFPSTR
-601 SSESFEDLEEE
+601 SSETYEDLEEE

-630 YPLIMYSRIDGVTY
+630 YPLVMFSRIEGLTY
-644 SKKSRFIAP
+644 SKKSRFISP
-653 INQEYYEEWLI
+653 IDPEYYEEWII
-664 NEDQN
+664 NEE

>member
-1 MAKKYILKNISLDDS
+1 MAKKYILKRVSTDT
-16 PVKQKEEVRYKI
+16 EEKIKRPDEVHFKI
-28 DYKNVLNPAQYEA
+28 DYKNILNPAQYEA
-41 VIHTEGPV
+41 VTTTEGPV

-67 ARLVESGVNPASIL
+67 ARLVEMGVNPQSIL

-95 RAAIL
+95 RAASL

-113 HSFANMILRKFAA
+113 HSFANLILRKFSN
-126 KIGYPSNFTILDQS
+126 KIGYPGNFTILDQA
-140 DAEDVINI
+140 DAEDVINLI
-148 LRTNLGFDKQRKRFP
+148 RSNLGFDKQRKRFP
-163 KKQTLYDLISL
+163 KKQTLYDIISL
-174 AINKQTTLEEIV
+174 SINKQTTIEHIIA
-186 RTQYPQFIEFIADIE
+186 TQYPQFSEFVDEIKLI
-201 RLKMEYENF
+201 KNEYEKF

-225 LKFLLETDE
+225 LKELLEKDE
-234 DFRRYIH
+234 DFRKYIH
-241 KTYKYIMVD
+241 RNYKYIMVD

-266 GGTSRNIMVVGD
+266 GGASRNIMVVGD
-278 DSQSIYSF
+278 DCQSIYSF

-326 IASMKE
+326 IASMIE
-332 KYPKILYTK
+332 KYPKRLYTR
-341 NDYGELP
+341 NEFGDLP

-366 ILDLREEGISLKDI
+366 ILELREEGISLLDM

-394 IELNKAGIPYRKFGG
+394 IELNKAGIPYKKFGG

-424 LRILNNPIDRIS
+424 LRILNNPIDKIS

-442 LLPGIGPKKAKS
+442 LLSGIGPKKARS
-454 ITEDIEATIN
+454 IADEIEDAVN
-464 KKKFDFNSFAI
+464 KNKFNFNSFIKDKSFPESI
-475 HKDLPEVVVRL
+475 HQL
-486 FEVFNEAKGKSL
+486 FKILSDASGKSL
-498 SPSEK
+498 SPSER
-503 LNIIYPFYEPI
+503 LNIILPFYEPI
-514 LKEKYDDF
+514 LREKYDDF
-522 QKRLKDLEIFLAIS
+522 QKRLKDLEIFQSIADR
-536 EKYRSLNSFLD
+536 YRSLNSFLD

-552 PPTQSVIDIESP
+552 PPTQSVYDIESP

-601 SSESFEDLEEE
+601 ASESFEDLEEE

-630 YPLIMYSRIDGVTY
+630 YPLVMFSRIDGVTY

-653 INQEYYEEWLI
+653 IEQEYYEEWI
-664 NEDQN
+664 IHED

>member
-1 MAKKYILKNISLDDS
+1 MAKKYILKRVSTETETRIKS
-16 PVKQKEEVRYKI
+16 QEEVNYKI
-28 DYKNVLNPAQYEA
+28 DYKNILNPAQYEA
-41 VIHTEGPV
+41 VITTEGPV

-67 ARLVESGVNPASIL
+67 ARLVESGVNPQSIL

-95 RAAIL
+95 RAAAL

-113 HSFANMILRKFAA
+113 HSFANMILRKFAE
-126 KIGYPSNFTILDQS
+126 KIGYPNNFTILDQS
-140 DAEDVINI
+140 DAEDVINLI
-148 LRTNLGFDKQRKRFP
+148 RTNLGFDKQRKRFP
-163 KKQTLYDLISL
+163 KKQTLYDIISL
-174 AINKQTTLEEIV
+174 AINKQTTIEHILS
-186 RTQYPQFIEFIADIE
+186 TQYPQFIEFLDDIKL
-201 RLKMEYENF
+201 LKDEYEKF

-225 LKFLLETDE
+225 LKELLEKDE

-241 KTYKYIMVD
+241 KNYKYIMVD

-286 RGANFKNIIDFPKD
+286 RGANFKNIINFPQD

-326 IASMKE
+326 IASMIE
-332 KYPKILYTK
+332 KYPKRLYTR
-341 NDYGELP
+341 NEFGELP

-366 ILDLREEGISLKDI
+366 ILELREEGISLLDI

-394 IELNKAGIPYRKFGG
+394 IELNKAGIPYKKFGG

-424 LRILNNPIDRIS
+424 LRILNNPIDKIS
-436 WFRILQ
+436 WFRVLQ
-442 LLPGIGPKKAKS
+442 LLSGIGPKKARTLTDE
-454 ITEDIEATIN
+454 IEDAVN
-464 KKKFDFNSFAI
+464 KNKFNFNSFL
-475 HKDLPEVVVRL
+475 KDKLLPDSVHEL
-486 FEVFNEAKGKSL
+486 FRILNEASGNTL

-503 LNIIYPFYEPI
+503 LNIILPFTNRY
-514 LKEKYDDF
+514 
-522 QKRLKDLEIFLAIS
+522 
-536 EKYRSLNSFLD
+536 
-547 DLALE
+547 
-552 PPTQSVIDIESP
+552 
-564 GSEDEFLTLSTIHS
+564 
-578 AKGLEWHSVF
+578 
-588 VIGVVEGFFPNTR
+588 
-601 SSESFEDLEEE
+601 
-612 RRLLYVACTR
+612 
-622 AKRNLFIS
+622 
-630 YPLIMYSRIDGVTY
+630 
-644 SKKSRFIAP
+644 
-653 INQEYYEEWLI
+653 
-664 NEDQN
+664 

>member
-1 MAKKYILKNISLDDS
+1 MAKKYILKRVSLEDKVTEKPRTD
-16 PVKQKEEVRYKI
+16 VNFKI
-28 DYKNVLNPAQYEA
+28 DYKNILNPAQYEA
-41 VIHTEGPV
+41 VITTEGPV

-67 ARLVESGVNPASIL
+67 ARLVEMGVNPQSIL

-95 RAAIL
+95 RAAML

-113 HSFANMILRKFAA
+113 HSFANLILRKFAH

-140 DAEDVINI
+140 DAEDVINLI
-148 LRTNLGFDKQRKRFP
+148 RTNLGFDKQKKRFP
-163 KKQTLYDLISL
+163 KKQTLYDIISL
-174 AINKQTTLEEIV
+174 SINKQCSIEEV
-186 RTQYPQFIEFIADIE
+186 VALQYPQFLDFIDDIK
-201 RLKMEYENF
+201 LVKSEYDKF

-225 LKFLLETDE
+225 LKELLEKDE
-234 DFRRYIH
+234 EFRKYIH
-241 KTYKYIMVD
+241 RNYKYIMVD

-256 KLQAEIVKLL
+256 KLQAQIVKLL
-266 GGTSRNIMVVGD
+266 GGTARNIMVVGD

-286 RGANFKNIIDFPKD
+286 RGANFKNIMDFPKD

-326 IASMKE
+326 IQFMRE
-332 KYPKILYTK
+332 KYPKVLYTK
-341 NDYGELP
+341 NEFGELP
-348 SIIAAQNTT
+348 QIIAAENTT

-366 ILDLREEGISLKDI
+366 ILDLREEGIPLQDM

-419 DLISF
+419 DMISF
-424 LRILNNPIDRIS
+424 LRILNNPIDKIS
-436 WFRILQ
+436 WFRVLQ
-442 LLPGIGPKKAKS
+442 LQSGVGPKKARMLTDE
-454 ITEDIEATIN
+454 IEEDVT
-464 KKKFDFNSFAI
+464 KGVFNF
-475 HKDLPEVVVRL
+475 KNFLNTKNLPESVYNL
-486 FEVFNEAKGKSL
+486 FKVLDEANGKSL
-498 SPSEK
+498 SPAERI
-503 LNIIYPFYEPI
+503 NIILPFYEKI
-514 LKEKYDDF
+514 LREKYDDF

-536 EKYRSLNSFLD
+536 ERYNSLNSFLD

-552 PPTQSVIDIESP
+552 PPTQSVYDIESP

-601 SSESFEDLEEE
+601 ASETFEDLEEE

-630 YPLIMYSRIDGVTY
+630 YPLVMFSRIDGVTY

-653 INQEYYEEWLI
+653 IDPQYYEEWII
-664 NEDQN
+664 NEE

>member
-1 MAKKYILKNISLDDS
+1 MAKKYILKRVSTDTEPL
-16 PVKQKEEVRYKI
+16 VKRPEEVNYKI
-28 DYKNVLNPAQYEA
+28 DYKNILNPAQYEA
-41 VIHTEGPV
+41 VITTEGPV

-67 ARLVESGVNPASIL
+67 ARLVESGVNPQSIL

-95 RAAIL
+95 RAASL

-113 HSFANMILRKFAA
+113 HSFANMILRKFAE

-140 DAEDVINI
+140 DAEDVINLI
-148 LRTNLGFDKQRKRFP
+148 RTNLGFDKQRKRFP
-163 KKQTLYDLISL
+163 KKQTLYDIISL
-174 AINKQTTLEEIV
+174 AINKQTTIEHILS
-186 RTQYPQFIEFIADIE
+186 TQYPQFIDFLDDIKL
-201 RLKMEYENF
+201 LKEEYEKF

-225 LKFLLETDE
+225 LKELLEKDE

-241 KTYKYIMVD
+241 KNYKYIMVD

-300 FPDAKIITIEE
+300 FPDARIITIEE

-326 IASMKE
+326 IASMIE
-332 KYPKILYTK
+332 KYPKRLYTR
-341 NDYGELP
+341 NEFGELP

-366 ILDLREEGISLKDI
+366 ILELREEGISLMDI

-424 LRILNNPIDRIS
+424 LRILNNPIDKIS

-442 LLPGIGPKKAKS
+442 LLSGIGPKKARAL
-454 ITEDIEATIN
+454 TDEIEEAVN
-464 KKKFDFNSFAI
+464 NHKFSFNSFL
-475 HKDLPEVVVRL
+475 KDKSLPDSVFKL
-486 FEVFNEAKGKSL
+486 FSVLNEASGKSL
-498 SPSEK
+498 SPSER
-503 LNIIYPFYEPI
+503 LNIILPFYEPI
-514 LKEKYDDF
+514 LREKYDDF
-522 QKRLKDLEIFLAIS
+522 QKRLKDLEIFQAIADR
-536 EKYRSLNSFLD
+536 YRSLNSFLD

-552 PPTQSVIDIESP
+552 PPTQSVYDIESP

-601 SSESFEDLEEE
+601 ASESFEDIEEE

-630 YPLIMYSRIDGVTY
+630 YPLVMFSRIDGVTY

-653 INQEYYEEWLI
+653 IDQEYYEEWVI
-664 NEDQN
+664 NEE

>member
-1 MAKKYILKNISLDDS
+1 MAKKYILKRVSADTETKINK
-16 PVKQKEEVRYKI
+16 PEEVNFKI
-28 DYKNVLNPAQYEA
+28 DYKNILNPAQYEA
-41 VIHTEGPV
+41 VITTEGPV

-67 ARLVESGVNPASIL
+67 ARLVESGVNPQSIL

-95 RAAIL
+95 RAAAL

-113 HSFANMILRKFAA
+113 HSFANMILRKFAE

-140 DAEDVINI
+140 DAEDVINLI
-148 LRTNLGFDKQRKRFP
+148 RTNLGFDKQRKRFP
-163 KKQTLYDLISL
+163 KKQTLYDIISL
-174 AINKQTTLEEIV
+174 AINKQTTIEHILSS
-186 RTQYPQFIEFIADIE
+186 QYPQFIEFLDDIKL
-201 RLKMEYENF
+201 LKEEYEKF

-225 LKFLLETDE
+225 LKELLEKDE

-241 KTYKYIMVD
+241 KNYKYIMVD

-326 IASMKE
+326 IASMIE
-332 KYPKILYTK
+332 KYPKRLYTK
-341 NDYGELP
+341 NEYGELP

-366 ILDLREEGISLKDI
+366 ILELREEGISLLDM

-424 LRILNNPIDRIS
+424 LRILNNPIDKIS

-442 LLPGIGPKKAKS
+442 LLSGIGPKKARAL
-454 ITEDIEATIN
+454 TDEIEEAVNN
-464 KKKFDFNSFAI
+464 KKFNFNTFL
-475 HKDLPEVVVRL
+475 KDKSMPDSVYEL
-486 FEVFNEAKGKSL
+486 FRILNEASGKTL

-503 LNIIYPFYEPI
+503 LNIILPFYEPI
-514 LKEKYDDF
+514 LREKYDDF
-522 QKRLKDLEIFLAIS
+522 QKRLKDLEIFQAIADR
-536 EKYRSLNSFLD
+536 YRSLNSFLD

-552 PPTQSVIDIESP
+552 PPTQSVYDIESP

-601 SSESFEDLEEE
+601 ASDTFEDLEEE

-630 YPLIMYSRIDGVTY
+630 YPLVMFSRIDGVTY

-653 INQEYYEEWLI
+653 IDQEYYEEWVI
-664 NEDQN
+664 NED

>member
-1 MAKKYILKNISLDDS
+1 MAKKYILKRVSTDTAEKIGRT
-16 PVKQKEEVRYKI
+16 EEVHYKI
-28 DYKNVLNPAQYEA
+28 DYKNILNPAQYEA
-41 VIHTEGPV
+41 VITTEGPV

-67 ARLVESGVNPASIL
+67 ARLVESGVNPQSIL

-95 RAAIL
+95 RASAL
-100 IDSRCEKVSGGTF
+100 IDARCEKVSGGTF
-113 HSFANMILRKFAA
+113 HSFANLILRKFAE

-140 DAEDVINI
+140 DAEDVINLI
-148 LRTNLGFDKQRKRFP
+148 RTNLGFDKQRKRFP
-163 KKQTLYDLISL
+163 KKQTLYDIISL
-174 AINKQTTLEEIV
+174 SINKQTTIEQILS
-186 RTQYPQFIEFIADIE
+186 TQYPQFIVFLEDIKL
-201 RLKMEYENF
+201 LKLEYEKF

-225 LKFLLETDE
+225 LKELLEKDE
-234 DFRRYIH
+234 DFRKYILRN
-241 KTYKYIMVD
+241 YKYIMVD

-278 DSQSIYSF
+278 DCQSIYSF

-311 NYRSTQAILNFTNQI
+311 NYRSTQSILNFTNQI
-326 IASMKE
+326 IASMIE
-332 KYPKILYTK
+332 KYPKRLYTR
-341 NDYGELP
+341 NEFGELP

-366 ILDLREEGISLKDI
+366 ILELREEGISLLDMS
-380 AVLFRSG
+380 VLFRSG

-394 IELNKAGIPYRKFGG
+394 IELNKAGIPYKKFGG

-424 LRILNNPIDRIS
+424 LRILNNPIDKIS

-442 LLPGIGPKKAKS
+442 LLSGIGPKKART
-454 ITEDIEATIN
+454 ITDEIEETVN
-464 KKKFDFNSFAI
+464 KNKFSFNSFLKDKSLPDSV
-475 HKDLPEVVVRL
+475 HKL
-486 FEVFNEAKGKSL
+486 FIVLNEASGKSL
-498 SPSEK
+498 SPSER
-503 LNIIYPFYEPI
+503 LNIILPFYEPI
-514 LKEKYDDF
+514 LREKYDDF
-522 QKRLKDLEIFLAIS
+522 QKRLKDLEIFQAIADR
-536 EKYRSLNSFLD
+536 YRSLNSFLD

-552 PPTQSVIDIESP
+552 PPTQSVYDIESS

-588 VIGVVEGFFPNTR
+588 VIGVVEGYFPNTR
-601 SSESFEDLEEE
+601 ASDSLEDLEEE

-630 YPLIMYSRIDGVTY
+630 YPLVMFSRIDGVTY

-653 INQEYYEEWLI
+653 IEQEYFEEWII
-664 NEDQN
+664 NEE

>member
-1 MAKKYILKNISLDDS
+1 MAKKYILKHISTQEIEPTIS
-16 PVKQKEEVRYKI
+16 NEKQQFKI
-28 DYKNVLNPAQYEA
+28 DYENILNPAQYEA
-41 VIHTEGPV
+41 VTTINGPV

-67 ARLVESGVNPASIL
+67 ARLVELGVNPSSIL
-81 LLTFTRKAAQEMLR
+81 LLTFTRKAAEEMLR
-95 RAAIL
+95 RASIL
-100 IDSRCEKVSGGTF
+100 IDSRCENVSGGTF
-113 HSFANMILRKFAA
+113 HSFANLLFRKFSNRV
-126 KIGYPSNFTILDQS
+126 GLPGNFTILDQS
-140 DAEDVINI
+140 DAEDVINLI
-148 LRTNLGFDKQRKRFP
+148 RAELGFDRSKKRFP
-163 KKQTLYDLISL
+163 RKQTLYDIISL
-174 AINKQTTLEEIV
+174 SINKQTSIETIINE
-186 RTQYPQFIEFIADIE
+186 QYPQFNEFIVDIQMLYLEYKNYKE
-201 RLKMEYENF
+201 RNS
-210 KKKNA
+210 

-225 LKFLLETDE
+225 LKELLEKDLE
-234 DFRRYIH
+234 FRNHIH
-241 KTYKYIMVD
+241 RTYKFIMVD

-266 GGTSRNIMVVGD
+266 GGTTRNIMVVGD

-326 IASMKE
+326 LASMIE
-332 KYPKILYTK
+332 KYPKTLYTK
-341 NDYGELP
+341 NEFGDLP
-348 SIIAAQNTT
+348 YIISAQNTT

-366 ILDLREEGISLKDI
+366 ILQLREEGVALNDIS
-380 AVLFRSG
+380 VLFRSG

-424 LRILNNPIDRIS
+424 LRILNNPAEKLS

-442 LLPGIGPKKAKS
+442 LMPGFGPKKSREIA
-454 ITEDIEATIN
+454 EQIEELIKQNKFSFKEFAESKIFRDKVFELFYLLNECN
-464 KKKFDFNSFAI
+464 KK
-475 HKDLPEVVVRL
+475 DLL
-486 FEVFNEAKGKSL
+486 
-498 SPSEK
+498 PSEK
-503 LNIIYPFYEPI
+503 LNIIIPFYEPI
-514 LKEKYDDF
+514 LREKYDDF
-522 QKRLKDLEIFLAIS
+522 PKRLKDLEIFLAIS
-536 EKYRSLNSFLD
+536 ERYKSLSQFLD

-552 PPTQSVIDIESP
+552 PAVQSVYDIENP

-588 VIGVVEGFFPNTR
+588 VIGVVEGFFPNIR

-612 RRLLYVACTR
+612 KRLLYVACTR
-622 AKRNLFIS
+622 AKKNLFIS
-630 YPLIMYSRIDGVTY
+630 YPLIMFSRSEGITL

-653 INQEYYEEWLI
+653 INQEFYEEWII
-664 NEDQN
+664 NEE

>member
-1 MAKKYILKNISLDDS
+1 MAKKYILKRVTADTTETLPKPETI
-16 PVKQKEEVRYKI
+16 KYKI
-28 DYKNVLNPAQYEA
+28 DYKNILNPAQYEA
-41 VIHTEGPV
+41 VTTTEGPI

-67 ARLVESGVNPASIL
+67 ARLVETGINPQSIL

-95 RAAIL
+95 RAATL

-113 HSFANMILRKFAA
+113 HSFANLILRKFSD
-126 KIGYPSNFTILDQS
+126 KIGYPGNFTILDQS
-140 DAEDVINI
+140 DAEDVINLI
-148 LRTNLGFDKQRKRFP
+148 RGNLGFDRKRKRFP
-163 KKQTLYDLISL
+163 KKQTLYDIISL
-174 AINKQTTLEEIV
+174 AINKVTSIDEIIK
-186 RTQYPQFIEFIADIE
+186 TQYPQFIEFIDDIKLLNE
-201 RLKMEYENF
+201 EYKNF

-225 LKFLLETDE
+225 LKELLERDS
-234 DFRRYIH
+234 DFKKYIH
-241 KTYKYIMVD
+241 RNYKYIMVD

-286 RGANFKNIIDFPKD
+286 RGANFKNIIDFPTE
-300 FPDAKIITIEE
+300 FPDAQIITIEE
-311 NYRSTQAILNFTNQI
+311 NYRSTQSILNFTNQI
-326 IASMKE
+326 TASMIE
-332 KYPKILYTK
+332 KYPKKLYTK
-341 NDYGELP
+341 NEFGELP

-366 ILDLREEGISLKDI
+366 ILELREDGISLLDI

-394 IELNKAGIPYRKFGG
+394 IELNKAGIPFRKFGG

-424 LRILNNPIDRIS
+424 LRILNNPIDKIS

-442 LLPGIGPKKAKS
+442 LLSGIGPAKARTIINEIENAINSNRFSFKTFPTEKS
-454 ITEDIEATIN
+454 
-464 KKKFDFNSFAI
+464 
-475 HKDLPEVVVRL
+475 LPENVYEL
-486 FEVFNEAKGKSL
+486 FRILNDASSKSL
-498 SPSEK
+498 IPSEK
-503 LNIIYPFYEPI
+503 LNIILPFYEPI
-514 LKEKYDDF
+514 LREKYDDF
-522 QKRLKDLEIFLAIS
+522 QKRLKDLEIFLSIS
-536 EKYRSLNSFLD
+536 DKYRSLSSFLD

-552 PPTQSVIDIESP
+552 PPTQSVYDIESP

-601 SSESFEDLEEE
+601 ASENFEDLEEE

-630 YPLIMYSRIDGVTY
+630 YPLVMFSRIDGITY

-653 INQEYYEEWLI
+653 INQEYYEEWII
-664 NEDQN
+664 NEE

>member
-1 MAKKYILKNISLDDS
+1 MAKKYILKRVSTDTEPL
-16 PVKQKEEVRYKI
+16 VKRPEEVNYKI
-28 DYKNVLNPAQYEA
+28 DYKNILNPAQYEA
-41 VIHTEGPV
+41 VITTEGPV

-67 ARLVESGVNPASIL
+67 ARLVESGVNPQSIL

-95 RAAIL
+95 RAASL

-113 HSFANMILRKFAA
+113 HSFANMILRKFAE

-140 DAEDVINI
+140 DAEDVINLI
-148 LRTNLGFDKQRKRFP
+148 RTNLGFDKQRKRFP
-163 KKQTLYDLISL
+163 KKQTLYDIISL
-174 AINKQTTLEEIV
+174 AINKQTTIEHILS
-186 RTQYPQFIEFIADIE
+186 TQYPQFIEFLDDIKL
-201 RLKMEYENF
+201 LKEEYEKF

-225 LKFLLETDE
+225 LKELLEKDE

-241 KTYKYIMVD
+241 KNYKYIMVD

-300 FPDAKIITIEE
+300 FPDARIITIEE

-326 IASMKE
+326 IASMIE
-332 KYPKILYTK
+332 KYPKRLYTR
-341 NDYGELP
+341 NEFGELP

-366 ILDLREEGISLKDI
+366 ILELREEGISLMDI

-424 LRILNNPIDRIS
+424 LRILNNPIDKIS

-442 LLPGIGPKKAKS
+442 LLSGIGPKKARAL
-454 ITEDIEATIN
+454 TDEIEEAVN
-464 KKKFDFNSFAI
+464 NHKFSFNSFL
-475 HKDLPEVVVRL
+475 KDKSLPDSVFKL
-486 FEVFNEAKGKSL
+486 FSVLNEASGKSL
-498 SPSEK
+498 SPSER
-503 LNIIYPFYEPI
+503 LNIILPFYEPI
-514 LKEKYDDF
+514 LREKYDDF
-522 QKRLKDLEIFLAIS
+522 QKRLKDLEIFQAIADR
-536 EKYRSLNSFLD
+536 YRSLNSFLD

-552 PPTQSVIDIESP
+552 PPTQSVYDIESP

-601 SSESFEDLEEE
+601 ASESFEDIEEE

-630 YPLIMYSRIDGVTY
+630 YPLVMFSRIDGVTY

-653 INQEYYEEWLI
+653 IDQEYYEEWVI
-664 NEDQN
+664 NEE